1 MCPQFLRFANEGL
14 TRKQSLAGS
23 REDVTVVM
31 RDPNKLSEILP
42 VVDQSLESVELA
54 V

>member
-1 MCPQFLRFANEGL
+1 MYLHIPRSTNEVL
-14 TRKQSLAGS
+14 IQKQSLAGS

-42 VVDQSLESVELA
+42 LVDKSLESVELG